1 MDVKITNNTNF
12 KINHLSIVLTQI
24 FQNLDIGKKMNIIFV
39 SDKYMKKVN
48 NFYLKKNYTTD
59 VLAFNDY
66 TNDISLGDIL
76 IALPKSFK
84 QAIQHNIRDEQ
95 EIGFLA
101 LHGYLHLKGYEDKT
115 EESLCE
121 MIDLQQKI
129 LKKHNLHF
137 DYY

>member
-1 MDVKITNNTNF
+1 M
-12 KINHLSIVLTQI
+12 
-24 FQNLDIGKKMNIIFV
+24 GKKINIIFV
-39 SDKYMKKVN
+39 NDDYMKKIN

-66 TNDISLGDIL
+66 TEDISLGDIL
-76 IALPKSFK
+76 ISLPQAFK
-84 QAIQHNIRDEQ
+84 QAIKHNITDIQ
-95 EIGFLA
+95 EVSFLA
-101 LHGYLHLKGYEDKT
+101 LHGYLHLKGYDDKT

-137 DYY
+137 DY

>member
-1 MDVKITNNTNF
+1 MDVKIINNTNF
-12 KINHLSIVLTQI
+12 EINNLSIVLTQI

-76 IALPKSFK
+76 IALPKAFK
-84 QAIQHNIRDEQ
+84 QAIQ
-95 EIGFLA
+95 
-101 LHGYLHLKGYEDKT
+101 
-115 EESLCE
+115 
-121 MIDLQQKI
+121 
-129 LKKHNLHF
+129 
-137 DYY
+137 

>member
-1 MDVKITNNTNF
+1 MDIKIENNTNF
-12 KINHLSIVLTQI
+12 AIDYLILVLIKI
-24 FQNLDIGKKMNIIFV
+24 FQDLDIGKKINIIFV
-39 SDKYMKKVN
+39 NDDYMKKIN

-66 TNDISLGDIL
+66 TEDISLGDIL
-76 IALPKSFK
+76 ISLPQAFK
-84 QAIQHNIRDEQ
+84 QAIKHNITDIQ
-95 EIGFLA
+95 EVSFLA
-101 LHGYLHLKGYEDKT
+101 LHGYLHLKGYDDKT

-137 DYY
+137 DY

>member
-12 KINHLSIVLTQI
+12 EINNLSIVLTQI

-76 IALPKSFK
+76 IALPKAFK

-95 EIGFLA
+95 EISFLA
-101 LHGYLHLKGYEDKT
+101 LHGYFHLKGYEDKT

-121 MIDLQQKI
+121 MIDLQRKI

>member
-1 MDVKITNNTNF
+1 MDIKIENNTNF
-12 KINHLSIVLTQI
+12 AIDYLILVLIKI
-24 FQNLDIGKKMNIIFV
+24 FQDLDIGKKINIIFV
-39 SDKYMKKVN
+39 NDDYMKKVN

-66 TNDISLGDIL
+66 TEDISLGDIL
-76 IALPKSFK
+76 ISLPKAFK
-84 QAIQHNIRDEQ
+84 QAIQHNITDIQ
-95 EIGFLA
+95 EVSFLA
-101 LHGYLHLKGYEDKT
+101 LHGYLHLKGYDDKT

-137 DYY
+137 DY